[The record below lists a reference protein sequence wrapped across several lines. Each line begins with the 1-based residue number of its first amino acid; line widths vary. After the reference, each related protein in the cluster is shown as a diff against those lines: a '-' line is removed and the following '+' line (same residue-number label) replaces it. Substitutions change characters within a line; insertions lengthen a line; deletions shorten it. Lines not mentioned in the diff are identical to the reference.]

1 MHWIAP
7 SEEDTA
13 TDTNISSLSASQG
26 ERGGVRCC
34 PTNLAALAVPAPSSR
49 LNSQEYSGG
58 RPHNDGRP
66 QGFGLIFLCL
76 AGLLTASTAHAA
88 DTLSRRQWTVDD
100 VVREALVYAPPQAR
114 TNAAPVVFAF
124 HGHGGS
130 MLNAA
135 RTFGYPSKLGTPVV
149 TFIHPGPHQFPTAA
163 PDIIVKFFKQHS
175 QP

>member
-7 SEEDTA
+7 SEKG
-13 TDTNISSLSASQG
+13 TDNAALETRLWDA
-26 ERGGVRCC
+26 
-34 PTNLAALAVPAPSSR
+34 AALAVPAPSSR

-58 RPHNDGRP
+58 RPHSDDRQRGP
-66 QGFGLIFLCL
+66 VLGLIFLCL

-88 DTLSRRQWTVDD
+88 DTLSRRQWTVDG

-114 TNAAPVVFAF
+114 TNAVPIVFAF